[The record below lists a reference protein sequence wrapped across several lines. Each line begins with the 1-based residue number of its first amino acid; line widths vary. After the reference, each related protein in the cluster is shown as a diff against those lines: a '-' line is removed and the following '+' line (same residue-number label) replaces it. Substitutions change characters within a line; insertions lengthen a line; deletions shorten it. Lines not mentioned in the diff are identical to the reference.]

1 MSVRAEAFFGQAF
14 LGRPLLD
21 NMTDADALAKSRRI
35 EAICDDAFTD
45 ARGLKQVADML
56 EDELKDQGLLT
67 IKVVPPR
74 LTGFSSRNRGQ
85 YGGCPGQA
93 LGLIDDIL
101 KAGFSVKEMA
111 NATFEEV
118 KPGSTDIQTF
128 NEELANGDPSSAP
141 VTETIRYASIACG
154 HTYAGF
160 RAFQAS
166 VPHLNELC
174 SKDGRLSIE
183 KLGERDPLYAKCARE
198 GVLAK
203 VPGAR
208 LGHSEGRT
216 NRGPLAPP
224 LVPASASASAPA
236 SAWTRACK
244 IGVGGTL

>member
-1 MSVRAEAFFGQAF
+1 MSVRAEAFLGQAF

-21 NMTDADALAKSRRI
+21 NMTDADALAKRRRL
-35 EAICDDAFTD
+35 EAICDEADSGV
-45 ARGLKQVADML
+45 RGLKQSADKL

-67 IKVVPPR
+67 IKIVPPH
-74 LTGFSSRNRGQ
+74 LTGFSSRNRDH
-85 YGGCPGQA
+85 YGGCPVQA
-93 LGLIDDIL
+93 LALIDNII
-101 KAGFSVKEMA
+101 KAGFSLKEMA
-111 NATFEEV
+111 HASFEEV

-128 NEELANGDPSSAP
+128 NEELANGDQSAAP

-160 RAFQAS
+160 RAFQAG

-183 KLGERDPLYAKCARE
+183 KLEERDPLYAKCARE
-198 GVLAK
+198 GVIAK

-208 LGHSEGRT
+208 LGHSDGRT